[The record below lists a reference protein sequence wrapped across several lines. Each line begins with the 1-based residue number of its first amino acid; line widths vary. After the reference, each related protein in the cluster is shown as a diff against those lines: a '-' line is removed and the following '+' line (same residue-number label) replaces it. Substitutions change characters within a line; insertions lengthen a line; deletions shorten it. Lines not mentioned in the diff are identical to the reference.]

1 MTELRRVR
9 SLWTRWAGI
18 YDLRVRVFLRWRGT
32 ALNALRLRPGDTVLD
47 LACGTGLNF
56 AHLTERLG
64 QDGRIVGVDLT
75 RAMLQRAR
83 GKVAGRGWKHVDLLE
98 GEAASLPLA
107 SDSCD
112 AVFCSYGM
120 VIIPDYRGA
129 LAEAVR
135 VLRPGGRLALLEPQR
150 GSALWAR
157 AATPLVA
164 FAGRFGGVDL
174 DRRPWQQLP
183 HLLEDVSHREYA
195 GGIICIA
202 VGTKPGLRQLPP
214 QPA

>member
-1 MTELRRVR
+1 MTELRRVQR
-9 SLWTRWAGI
+9 LWTHWAGI
-18 YDLRVRVFLRWRGT
+18 YDLRVRLFLRWRPT
-32 ALNALRLRPGDTVLD
+32 ALDTLRLRPGDTVLD

-56 AHLTERLG
+56 PYLTERLG
-64 QDGRIVGVDLT
+64 PDGRIVGVDLT
-75 RAMLQRAR
+75 RAMLQQAR
-83 GKVAGRGWKHVDLLE
+83 RKLARRGWRHVALLE
-98 GEAASLPLA
+98 GDAANLPLA

-120 VIIPDYRGA
+120 VIIPDYRRA

-135 VLRPGGRLALLEPQR
+135 VLKPGGRLTLLEPQR

-174 DRRPWQQLP
+174 DRRPWQELP
-183 HLLEDVSHREYA
+183 HLLEDVSRREYA

-202 VGTKPGLRQLPP
+202 AGTKPRPR
-214 QPA
+214 